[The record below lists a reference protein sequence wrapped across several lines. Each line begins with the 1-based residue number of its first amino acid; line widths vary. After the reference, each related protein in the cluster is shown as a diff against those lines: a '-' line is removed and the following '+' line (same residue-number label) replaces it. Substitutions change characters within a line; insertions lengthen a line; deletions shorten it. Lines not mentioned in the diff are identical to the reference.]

1 MTSLAARWI
10 IVSAASLAVGS
21 MLGGCASARR
31 GAIAPA
37 TSAPTTLAATTA
49 PSAISATA
57 QLRLDEIPP
66 RPVLAKAKAPTTG
79 PTSAPLAAIEFY
91 ARARELQLSRLPN
104 QAIQQ
109 LQHAIDADPN
119 SFELQ
124 FALGKAYLSLGQA
137 ELAIQALQRAA
148 EINPNNLDVQTE
160 LGRSFQARNEL
171 PKAIEHLRLAMQTDD
186 YRTDD
191 STAAVVDYRLAVSLQ
206 QSGYDRAAMECLVRL
221 LYRIEHA
228 GTGIRTAAEI
238 SFLMGRPE
246 LLFDEIGKLHEKLG
260 EYPQALEQYQ
270 RVAQGLPNQFD
281 VQARVVGLLLKM
293 GRNKE
298 AVALSTELLQ
308 RFHASGDSIN
318 LLRDAFKQSGGS
330 QYAIVDALR
339 KLYRER
345 PNDRSILFA
354 LSDTL
359 AANGQ
364 LDQAR
369 QLLERGIESRRGDV
383 EIVERLFN
391 TYSDR
396 DQVTD
401 AAKLIVTSSAAY
413 PDSTSELLP
422 LLMELTKPA
431 RKGSLRLAA
440 LQKLEVPASAQAA
453 KQYWIWKIASLNQR
467 PGVAKTALDQSAAAV
482 PLFDPALIVQLESM
496 YAKTEW
502 DDASRERAITELI
515 DSVAAKGRA
524 DLAAY
529 LKGLRSLHENKL
541 DQAAE
546 NFGQAIKLAT
556 PASLSPDLQLAHALS
571 LLRQGNQARF
581 EQLMWKLI
589 SDRPR
594 FEAGFQVLFT
604 YFKQN
609 NGDAQASN
617 LVNTWIAADPSS
629 TSARLQ
635 QVSELIEQRRVDE
648 AVSAM
653 KKLFEQH
660 PDELDVVRSLISLL
674 GATNQRQ
681 QMIDLL
687 EGERNRHPNNRI
699 VVEALIEIYTSQNRP
714 ADAARV
720 VDAARAA
727 LSQDPE
733 LLYYVAHLYQRLD
746 QNQTSEDVLEDVLKL
761 DPKNPQASNDLGYN
775 WADSGKNLDRA
786 EAMIRLAVEAEP
798 DNSAY
803 LDSLGWVLYK
813 RSKFAE
819 ALKFLEQACSP
830 QGNADPVVLDHL
842 GDTLYRLNRA
852 QDAASAWKQALSR
865 SSNQDAGDP
874 KSLPLQLQSKIR
886 QAEAGQTVNVAPI
899 VEPAPPAG
907 QVKANP

>member
-1 MTSLAARWI
+1 
-10 IVSAASLAVGS
+10 

-31 GAIAPA
+31 GAITPA

-49 PSAISATA
+49 PSAVGA
-57 QLRLDEIPP
+57 QTRLRLEEITP

-79 PTSAPLAAIEFY
+79 PTSAPLEAIEFY
-91 ARARELQLSRLPN
+91 ARARELQLARLPN

-137 ELAIQALQRAA
+137 ELAVQSLLRAA
-148 EINPNNLDVQTE
+148 DIEPNNLDVQTE
-160 LGRSFQARNEL
+160 LGRSFQARNDL
-171 PKAIEHLRLAMQTDD
+171 PKAIERFRLAMQTDD
-186 YRTDD
+186 YRTDE

-206 QSGYDRAAMECLVRL
+206 QTGYDRAAMECLTRL
-221 LYRIEHA
+221 LYRIEHS
-228 GTGIRTAAEI
+228 GGGMRAAEI
-238 SFLMGRPE
+238 GFLMGRPE

-270 RVAQGLPNQFD
+270 RVAQSLPNQFD

-293 GRNKE
+293 GRGKE

-308 RFHASGDSIN
+308 RFHASSESID

-330 QYAIVDALR
+330 QNAIVDALR
-339 KLYRER
+339 RLYRER

-369 QLLERGIESRRGDV
+369 QLLERAIESRRGDV
-383 EIVERLFN
+383 EIVERLFKS
-391 TYSDR
+391 YSER
-396 DQVTD
+396 DQVAD

-413 PDSTSELLP
+413 PDTTSELLP

-431 RKGSLRLAA
+431 RKGSLRLPA
-440 LQKLEVPASAQAA
+440 LQKLDVPASAQAA

-467 PGVAKTALDQSAAAV
+467 PGVAKTALDHAASAV
-482 PLFDPALIVQLESM
+482 PMFDPAVIVQLEAI
-496 YAKTEW
+496 YARTDW
-502 DDASRERAITELI
+502 DDPTRDRAVTELTE
-515 DSVAAKGRA
+515 STAAKGRQ
-524 DLAAY
+524 DLVAY
-529 LKGLRSLHENKL
+529 LKGLRSLHENKI
-541 DQAAE
+541 DQASE

-556 PASLSPDLQLAHALS
+556 PASLSPDLQLAYALS

-581 EQLMWKLI
+581 EQLMWKLV

-617 LVNTWIAADPSS
+617 LVNTWIAADPGS

-635 QVSELIEQRRVDE
+635 LVSELIEQRRVDE
-648 AVSAM
+648 AVTAM

-727 LSQDPE
+727 LSQDAE

-775 WADSGKNLDRA
+775 WADSGKNIDRA

-813 RSKFAE
+813 RSKFTE

-830 QGNADPVVLDHL
+830 QGSADPVVLDHL
-842 GDTLYRLNRA
+842 GDTLYRLNRS
-852 QDAASAWKQALSR
+852 QDAAAAWKQALSR
-865 SSNQDAGDP
+865 SSNQDSGDP

-886 QAEAGQTVNVAPI
+886 QAEAGQSVNVAPI